1 MTMFFFMDG
10 RKYDWPKD
18 TIDGAT
24 LRALIPGLN
33 PTFAITREAT
43 PDDHIVQDDE
53 VIDLAGSPSF
63 YTTPPATFGCSTVAH
78 GV

>member
-1 MTMFFFMDG
+1 MILFVDG
-10 RKYDWPKD
+10 KKYDWPKD

-33 PTFAITREAT
+33 QMFAVMREAT
-43 PDDHIVQDDE
+43 PDDQAVGGDD
-53 VIDLAGSPSF
+53 VIDLSGSPSF
-63 YTTPPATFGCSTVAH
+63 YTTPPATFGCSAVAH

>member
-1 MTMFFFMDG
+1 MILFVDG
-10 RKYDWPKD
+10 KKYDWPND

-33 PTFAITREAT
+33 PAFMIMREAT
-43 PDDHIVQDDE
+43 PDDRIVRDDDA
-53 VIDLAGSPSF
+53 IDLAGSPSF
-63 YTTPPATFGCSTVAH
+63 YTAPPATFGCSAVAH